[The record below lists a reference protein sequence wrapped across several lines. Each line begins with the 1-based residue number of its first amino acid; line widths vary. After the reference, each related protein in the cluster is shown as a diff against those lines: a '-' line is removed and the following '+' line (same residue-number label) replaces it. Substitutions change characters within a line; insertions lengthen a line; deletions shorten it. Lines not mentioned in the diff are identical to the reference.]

1 MIHTSISQRG
11 EIFGRDTEQCNLRTI
26 WQKLHS
32 VLIGVCI
39 CWHKLPNKILARK
52 AENLSS
58 SLLKKKATKNGFGV
72 FFFHGGGGSRPPAAP
87 WSLGYCLQQ
96 LTQSNVYQSSSEHM
110 IGHCDSWK
118 MSSSLQSTGKF
129 PCRLPTFQRGRGFP
143 GGLVSG

>member
-1 MIHTSISQRG
+1 MIHTSISREQ
-11 EIFGRDTEQCNLRTI
+11 EIFRRDTEQCNLRTI

-39 CWHKLPNKILARK
+39 CWRKLPNKILARK
-52 AENLSS
+52 VEKIWVQVFSRKKQQRMTLGCFFSVRGETRTPTPKVWATAYS
-58 SLLKKKATKNGFGV
+58 SLHNQT
-72 FFFHGGGGSRPPAAP
+72 R
-87 WSLGYCLQQ
+87 
-96 LTQSNVYQSSSEHM
+96 VYQSSSEHT